1 MNRLEFPAKAI
12 AISSSTLDTDV
23 AFDVATLTH
32 PRVFGTEAAPHATF
46 SPMHYEAGYAYPLVI
61 WLHGPQGT
69 ERELKQVMPLVSMR
83 NYVAAAPRGTRS
95 DRMQRGTFHWQQS
108 CDGIEEAEARI
119 FDCIAVAQRRFH
131 IHSER
136 IFLAGY
142 RCGGTMA
149 LRVAWNN
156 PGRFAGVATLGGPL
170 PTELR
175 PLRCVN
181 QLRQVPCFLATSQR
195 SRHYPEQLVCRDLRL
210 LHAAGCM
217 VALRHYPCGDELTT
231 AMLSDLDRWTMEQVC
246 GAVPG

>member
-1 MNRLEFPAKAI
+1 MNRIAFPAKE
-12 AISSSTLDTDV
+12 ISITSKPADSDV
-23 AFDVATLTH
+23 AFEIATLAH
-32 PRVFGTEAAPHATF
+32 PRIFHAESAPHATF
-46 SPMHYEAGYAYPLVI
+46 APVHYEAGYAYPLVI

-69 ERELKQVMPLVSMR
+69 ERELRQVMPLVSMR

-95 DRMQRGTFHWQQS
+95 DRMQHETYQWQQS
-108 CDGIEEAEARI
+108 SDGIEEAESRI
-119 FDCIAVAQRRFH
+119 FDCIAAAQQRFH
-131 IHSER
+131 IHPQR

-170 PTELR
+170 PSELR

-181 QLRQVPCFLATSQR
+181 QLRDVPCFLATSQL
-195 SRHYPEQLVCRDLRL
+195 SRYYPEERVCRDLRL
-210 LHAAGCM
+210 LHTAGCM

-231 AMLSDLDRWTMEQVC
+231 AMLSDLDHWLMDQVC
-246 GAVPG
+246 GSARS